1 MMWVVLVIIVG
12 SLLAWLLIAMLPP
25 VPGAGWTTAKRSVHN
40 VVAHPLLERRPP
52 LGEWLH
58 ARTEPPDDDPYP
70 VWADEPAPKSLAFL
84 MEEAAW
90 NRRHGHD
97 LFAVF
102 LETYAQQQFELTQQR
117 LSLETWRLIAAETLD
132 LEHMDE
138 LEAMN
143 VANGHDEDSKYDQ
156 RLHEIILRRR
166 REVTTLQ
173 RTAAVGGASPF
184 ASPCQRAE
192 HWLGGSVGVGLHLGA
207 LGDPGACTR

>member
-1 MMWVVLVIIVG
+1 MN
-12 SLLAWLLIAMLPP
+12 AWLWFWAGAAAAVPFVIA
-25 VPGAGWTTAKRSVHN
+25 VKRFGWSDVLHN
-40 VVAHPLLERRPP
+40 CVAHPLLSLCPW
-52 LGEWLH
+52 LGERLH
-58 ARTEPPDDDPYP
+58 QRTEPAGPDDPYP

-132 LEHMDE
+132 LEHLDE